1 MSVEVV
7 FMTLLPAVLLEQS
20 AMVLLLEM
28 DLVTWLL
35 AKDEHGEH
43 KDLYGSGH
51 RSVIPY
57 VHRRRE
63 LLYYSN
69 LVLPVYA

>member
-7 FMTLLPAVLLEQS
+7 FMTLLPVVLLEQS

-28 DLVTWLL
+28 ALVTWLL
-35 AKDEHGEH
+35 AKDKHGEH
-43 KDLYGSGH
+43 RDLYGSGH

-57 VHRRRE
+57 VYRRRE
-63 LLYYSN
+63 LLYCSN